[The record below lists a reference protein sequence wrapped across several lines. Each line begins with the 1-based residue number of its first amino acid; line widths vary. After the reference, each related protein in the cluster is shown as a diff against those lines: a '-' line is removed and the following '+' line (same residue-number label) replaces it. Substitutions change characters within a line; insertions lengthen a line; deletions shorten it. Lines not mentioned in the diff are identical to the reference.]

1 MAANRELE
9 LEREVG
15 RGEKGLAVRRV
26 QEWLNLRGYG
36 LSIDGDFGRV
46 TEDAVMRF
54 QRAHRLRST
63 GSVGAR
69 TFASLVSPMAS
80 VLRRQKRRPSHLAA
94 AVLAFAGAHLAQHP
108 REVGGPN
115 RGPWV
120 RLYMNGVEGQP
131 WCAGFVSFVL
141 AQGAAAAR
149 VPMPIASSVSCD
161 ELAAQARAKNILV
174 AEGNRDGLRAGAIF
188 LVRRTPT
195 DWTHT
200 GFVAEA
206 RPDLFTTI
214 EGNTNDD
221 GEREGYEVC
230 RLSRG
235 YKNKDFILI

>member
-15 RGEKGLAVRRV
+15 RGDKGLAVRRV

-63 GSVGAR
+63 GRVGAR
-69 TFASLVSPMAS
+69 RSRAWSRRWRARCVSKSAS
-80 VLRRQKRRPSHLAA
+80 RRSLAA
-94 AVLAFAGAHLAQHP
+94 AVLACADAHLAQHP

-131 WCAGFVSFVL
+131 WCAGFVSFGL

-149 VPMPIASSVSCD
+149 VPMPIAGSVSYAI
-161 ELAAQARAKNILV
+161 ELAEAQARAKNSVLV
-174 AEGNRDGLRAGAIF
+174 
-188 LVRRTPT
+188 V
-195 DWTHT
+195 
-200 GFVAEA
+200 
-206 RPDLFTTI
+206 
-214 EGNTNDD
+214 
-221 GEREGYEVC
+221 
-230 RLSRG
+230 
-235 YKNKDFILI
+235 

>member
-1 MAANRELE
+1 VEANRELE

-15 RGEKGLAVRRV
+15 RGDKGLAVRRV

-36 LSIDGDFGRV
+36 LSIDGDFGHV
-46 TEDAVMRF
+46 TEDGVMGF
-54 QRAHRLRST
+54 QRAHRLRPT
-63 GSVGAR
+63 GRVGER

-80 VLRRQKRRPSHLAA
+80 ALRRQKRKPSRLAA
-94 AVLAFAGAHLAQHP
+94 AILACADAHLAQHP

-149 VPMPIASSVSCD
+149 VPMPIAGSVSCD
-161 ELAAQARAKNILV
+161 ELAAQARAKDILV
-174 AEGNRDGLRAGAIF
+174 AEENRAGLGAGAIF
-188 LVRRTPT
+188 LVRKTPT

-235 YKNKDFILI
+235 YRNKSFIRL

>member
-1 MAANRELE
+1 MATNRELE

-15 RGEKGLAVRRV
+15 RGDEGLDVRRV

-46 TEDAVMRF
+46 TADVVMRY
-54 QRAHRLRST
+54 QRAHRLRPT

-69 TFASLVSPMAS
+69 TFASLVSPMTSA
-80 VLRRQKRRPSHLAA
+80 LRKQKRKPSRLAA
-94 AVLAFAGAHLAQHP
+94 AVLACAGAHLAQHP

-141 AQGAAAAR
+141 SQAAAAAR
-149 VPMPIASSVSCD
+149 VPMPIAGSVSCD
-161 ELAAQARAKNILV
+161 ELAAQARAKDILV
-174 AEGNRDGLRAGAIF
+174 TEDHRAALRGGVIF

-230 RLSRG
+230 KLSRG
-235 YKNKDFILI
+235 YKNKNFILI

>member
-1 MAANRELE
+1 MSANRELE

-15 RGEKGLAVRRV
+15 RGNKGAAVRRV

-36 LSIDGDFGRV
+36 VSIDGDFGGV

-54 QRAHRLRST
+54 QRAHRLRTT
-63 GSVGAR
+63 GRVGAR
-69 TFASLVSPMAS
+69 TFARLVEPMAS
-80 VLRRQKRRPSHLAA
+80 ALRWRKRKPSRLAT
-94 AVLAFAGAHLAQHP
+94 AVLMCASAHLAQHP

-120 RLYMNGVEGQP
+120 RLYMKGVEGQP

-141 AQGAAAAR
+141 AQAAAVAR
-149 VPMPIASSVSCD
+149 VPMPIAGSVSCD

-174 AEGNRDGLRAGAIF
+174 AEDGRAALRAGAIF

-221 GEREGYEVC
+221 GQREGYEVC

-235 YKNKDFILI
+235 YKNKDFILV

>member
-9 LEREVG
+9 PEREVG
-15 RGEKGLAVRRV
+15 RGDKGLAVRRV

-54 QRAHRLRST
+54 QRAH
-63 GSVGAR
+63 
-69 TFASLVSPMAS
+69 F
-80 VLRRQKRRPSHLAA
+80 
-94 AVLAFAGAHLAQHP
+94 AQHP

-141 AQGAAAAR
+141 TQGAAAAR
-149 VPMPIASSVSCD
+149 VPTPIAGSVSCD

-200 GFVAEA
+200 GFVAEP

>member
-15 RGEKGLAVRRV
+15 RGDKGLAVRRV

-80 VLRRQKRRPSHLAA
+80 ALRKQKRKPPHLAA
-94 AVLAFAGAHLAQHP
+94 AVLACAGAHLAQHP

-149 VPMPIASSVSCD
+149 VPMPIAG
-161 ELAAQARAKNILV
+161 LAF
-174 AEGNRDGLRAGAIF
+174 LR
-188 LVRRTPT
+188 
-195 DWTHT
+195 
-200 GFVAEA
+200 
-206 RPDLFTTI
+206 
-214 EGNTNDD
+214 
-221 GEREGYEVC
+221 
-230 RLSRG
+230 
-235 YKNKDFILI
+235 